1 LKSKIGSTPVI
12 DGSNSWP
19 SIVYTS
25 TNDWARLAADTI
37 DKAVRSVLD
46 ERDACSLMLTGGR
59 SAALVYSE
67 WASSRD
73 FPPQGTVLFFGDERC
88 VSPDH
93 RDSNY
98 GLTVKTLFPSGLPL
112 ELEINRME
120 AEGDDLEMAAKEY
133 EACLPRTI
141 DVLLLGLGSDG
152 HIASLFPGSSV
163 FSETDQLVVPV
174 TDSPGAHNRLT
185 ITPSVVNSAHQIFLL
200 APGEEKGRVLR
211 RALRD
216 VDDVSSLPV
225 RMTLRGTWL
234 LDVSA
239 AKQVNSD
246 LDDTE

>member
-1 LKSKIGSTPVI
+1 
-12 DGSNSWP
+12 
-19 SIVYTS
+19 
-25 TNDWARLAADTI
+25 
-37 DKAVRSVLD
+37 
-46 ERDACSLMLTGGR
+46 
-59 SAALVYSE
+59 
-67 WASSRD
+67 
-73 FPPQGTVLFFGDERC
+73 
-88 VSPDH
+88 
-93 RDSNY
+93 
-98 GLTVKTLFPSGLPL
+98 
-112 ELEINRME
+112 ME